1 MLILLRAPR
10 VFSKIGGYKFLLSTA
25 LISLLSLLG
34 ISFLK
39 NPWLV
44 LLMFLLYLS
53 FNVLVFFSID
63 EFLKIL
69 SIEKSTGVTRGRY
82 MALAN
87 LAWILAQL
95 SSGIFIGKLEIH
107 KIYLAGFI
115 LMGVGWVFA
124 FLNLKKIKE
133 PKYDNL
139 NIHKSLLKFF
149 KNKNL
154 IRAYAFS
161 FLLQIFYSFMLIYT
175 PLYLS
180 AHLGFSWQNIGI
192 IFTIMLIPFSI
203 VPILFGKHVDKVGE
217 KSALMFGFLIITI
230 STWILFFIPKE
241 ASILIWAIALFM
253 TRVGA
258 ALIETMSDVYFFKHI
273 KEEKLGTVFKGETK
287 VGIKVEDLLKLEAV
301 L

>member
-1 MLILLRAPR
+1 
-10 VFSKIGGYKFLLSTA
+10 
-25 LISLLSLLG
+25 
-34 ISFLK
+34 
-39 NPWLV
+39 
-44 LLMFLLYLS
+44 
-53 FNVLVFFSID
+53 
-63 EFLKIL
+63 
-69 SIEKSTGVTRGRY
+69 

-273 KEEKLGTVFKGETK
+273 KEENEEFFVDLTLQADQNVNVLFKENRAKIVILANNSGTTQIAISNPDIFQQSPK
-287 VGIKVEDLLKLEAV
+287 VAKEPNPSLDWLRFFREWCWLQPIWLALRPLE
-301 L
+301 